1 MHINATRKRK
11 LKMKEMPSA
20 IADKWFYEEKGQRL
34 GGIDEPAM
42 IALIQSGKL
51 RHESSVWKQGFVGWV
66 KLEDTPLRIH
76 LDKLSPPP
84 LTGQHVSNTLI
95 WVLAFAPVLGLFLES
110 FVAMLVYG
118 DEDWAMDAV
127 ADGKFFYITIA
138 LNILLSVL
146 DEKRLQKAGHNTSAF
161 KGWVWLVPVYLY
173 QRARQLKQSLAYFIV
188 WIVCFV
194 LVLLGA
200 VV

>member
-1 MHINATRKRK
+1 
-11 LKMKEMPSA
+11 MKEMPSTT
-20 IADKWFYEEKGQRL
+20 ADQWFYEEKGQRL
-34 GGIDEPAM
+34 GGIDESAM
-42 IALIQSGKL
+42 VILIQSGKL
-51 RHESSVWKQGFVGWV
+51 RHGSSVWKQGFTDWA

-76 LDKLSPPP
+76 LDRLSPPP
-84 LTGQHVSNTLI
+84 LTGQHVSNTLV
-95 WVLAFAPVLGLFLES
+95 WVLAFAPMLGLFLEG

-118 DEDWAMDAV
+118 NEDWAIDAV
-127 ADGKFFYITIA
+127 SDGKFFYITIA

-173 QRARQLKQSLAYFIV
+173 QRARQLKQSLACFIV

>member
-1 MHINATRKRK
+1 SEGN
-11 LKMKEMPSA
+11 
-20 IADKWFYEEKGQRL
+20 DQRVA
-34 GGIDEPAM
+34 GIDEPSM
-42 IALIQSGKL
+42 MALIQSGKL
-51 RHESSVWKQGFVGWV
+51 RQDSNVWKKGFVRWV
-66 KLEDTPLRIH
+66 KVKDTTLRIH
-76 LDKLSPPP
+76 LDKLIPSLLTRQHLSNKLVWELP
-84 LTGQHVSNTLI
+84 LAPALR
-95 WVLAFAPVLGLFLES
+95 LFAES

-127 ADGKFFYITIA
+127 SDGKFFYITIA

-173 QRARQLKQSLAYFIV
+173 QRTRQLKQSLAYFIV